1 VKLYLDSSAL
11 VKLVQ
16 SEPETSGL
24 RRYLRRHRDDLRV
37 TSSLA
42 QVEVVR
48 AVSSG
53 GPEARAHA
61 RRLLGRLHLLSMTS
75 SLLDSA
81 ADLAP
86 SSPLRS
92 LDAIHLASAQALGPE
107 LRAVL
112 TYDSR
117 MAVAAETVGLLVSAP
132 R

>member
-1 VKLYLDSSAL
+1 MKLYLDSSAL

-42 QVEVVR
+42 LVEVVR
-48 AVSSG
+48 AVSTG

-61 RRLLGRLHLLSMTS
+61 RRLLGRLHLLSLTT

-92 LDAIHLASAQALGPE
+92 LDAIHLASAQELGSE

-117 MAVAAETVGLLVSAP
+117 MAAAAQSVGLVVTAP